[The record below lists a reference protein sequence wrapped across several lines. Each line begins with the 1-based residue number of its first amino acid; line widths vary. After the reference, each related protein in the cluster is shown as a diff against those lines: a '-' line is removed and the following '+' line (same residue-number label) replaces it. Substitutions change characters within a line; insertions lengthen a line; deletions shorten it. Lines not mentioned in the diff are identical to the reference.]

1 MPTAV
6 FPGALLPT
14 SGPKPIADPIK
25 TPHGIS
31 PFAIMAMS
39 ALIASWLG
47 WRGLMEPGEFSIAEK
62 LILTSSMSSEK
73 PLSKDLFIARKYW
86 SYLTEVNILDE
97 TVFFLKKWAKYDPKA
112 W

>member
-1 MPTAV
+1 MPIDV
-6 FPGALLPT
+6 FPEALLRT
-14 SGPKPIADPIK
+14 SGPKSTADPIQ

-73 PLSKDLFIARKYW
+73 PLSKDVFIARKYW
-86 SYLTEVNILDE
+86 MY
-97 TVFFLKKWAKYDPKA
+97 Y
-112 W
+112 